1 VKTSTFINYVSR
13 ALQDITGNQIDARSV
28 PYDPD
33 PSNPAIEVDECLGF
47 VLSDP
52 GVMPAVAAKACHLMF
67 DAAEYAS
74 QPDLDEALGDFA
86 DLMGGMKVGPFLNW
100 HCVYFPGLTQAQI
113 DYEEKPEKI
122 SINTLSS
129 QEFFDLLES
138 AANSNVSIRWYSGRG
153 MNGEDCVA
161 IVGQDDEVKKTI
173 VEAIRQHVEIDAAEY
188 ASQPD
193 LDYARMAVWQIDN
206 LGNDSVYYFPQFKR
220 GE

>member
-1 VKTSTFINYVSR
+1 MKTSTFINYVSR
-13 ALQDITGNQIDARSV
+13 ALLDITGNQIDARSV

-52 GVMPAVAAKACHLMF
+52 GVMPAVAAKACHYIF
-67 DAAEYAS
+67 EDETAE
-74 QPDLDEALGDFA
+74 DVDEALGDFA

-129 QEFFDLLES
+129 QEFFHLLES

-173 VEAIRQHVEIDAAEY
+173 VEAIRQHGEIDVAEHY
-188 ASQPD
+188 Q
-193 LDYARMAVWQIDN
+193 DYARMAVWQIDN
-206 LGNDSVYYFPQFKR
+206 LGNYSVYYFPQFKR